1 MTSDVLLQSIAAC
14 TAARNRENETM
25 KAQWILRIHRGVG
38 AALVAML
45 FAAVVAAAD
54 RLTVPQ
60 GTVIGLRM
68 DSGLSSATAREGD
81 TFRATVVR
89 SVSINSRIA
98 IPRDSRVDGRV
109 TLVKRAEPGVRSGVI
124 GVEFF
129 RLMLPDNTAY
139 DIDGALTSL
148 RPDEGRQPIEQAQF
162 SSARNN
168 SFVGGGLNA
177 IIAALSPGGPDGS
190 SFLSSG
196 TEAQVSAGSEV
207 ATQLLRAVT
216 LNASE
221 DSQGGGL
228 DRVVYTSSNM
238 IRGAQAALRERNY
251 YRGQI
256 DGRMGEQ
263 TRQALRDFQ
272 NDNGR
277 PSTGDLDQA
286 TASLLGLVRVGDSS
300 STDPQVS
307 GAIYRK
313 AQSLLSNYESALGVR
328 VGDIRSGLT
337 SSRVLTE
344 SDLDLLLQLDSFT
357 NAANWYEQ
365 AIRNAP
371 NAEAATVAARIL
383 MRSATRVEDDLPN
396 ARESQQFRNEWASI
410 QSDLNQ
416 IGFNNS
422 GQVSSSGHFQW
433 QGIVDGTDN
442 ILLRGSSVQSLHLQS
457 GPLQNS
463 TYQLPGSPLPSRPVT
478 VTLRNQRG
486 RGEIRLLEQP
496 SAANAYTAVVQVND
510 QGYQGNAWYEFTL
523 DW

>member
-1 MTSDVLLQSIAAC
+1 M
-14 TAARNRENETM
+14 R
-25 KAQWILRIHRGVG
+25 AQWISRVHRGAG
-38 AALVAML
+38 AAFATLL
-45 FAAVVAAAD
+45 FATVGMAAD

-60 GTVIGLRM
+60 GTIIGLRM
-68 DSGLSSATAREGD
+68 ESGLSSANAREGD
-81 TFRATVVR
+81 TFRATVLR
-89 SVSINSRIA
+89 AVSIDSRTA
-98 IPRDSRVDGRV
+98 IPADSRVDGRV

-129 RLMLPDNTAY
+129 RLRLPDNTSY
-139 DIDGALTSL
+139 EIEGALTSL
-148 RPDEGRQPIEQAQF
+148 RPDEGRQAFEPAQF
-162 SSARNN
+162 SAVRSNT
-168 SFVGGGLNA
+168 FVGGGRNA
-177 IIAALSPGGPDGS
+177 LIVPLSPGTS
-190 SFLSSG
+190 NVNSFLSSG
-196 TEAQVSAGSEV
+196 TEAQVPAGSEV
-207 ATQLLRAVT
+207 ATQLLRSVT

-221 DSQGGGL
+221 DSQGGGI
-228 DRVVYTSSNM
+228 DRVVYTSANM

-251 YRGQI
+251 YRGEI
-256 DGRMGEQ
+256 DGSMGEQ
-263 TRQALRDFQ
+263 TRQALRNFQ

-286 TASLLGLVRVGDSS
+286 TASLLGLVRVGDSTS
-300 STDPQVS
+300 PDPQVS

-313 AQSLLSNYESALGVR
+313 AQSLLSTYESDLGVR

-383 MRSATRVEDDLPN
+383 MRSAARVEDDFPN
-396 ARESQQFRNEWASI
+396 ARENQQFRDEWASI

-422 GQVSSSGHFQW
+422 GQISSSGHFQW

-442 ILLRGSSVQSLHLQS
+442 ILLRGSSVQSSHLQS

-463 TYQLPGSPLPSRPVT
+463 TYQLPGSPLPSHPVN
-478 VTLRNQRG
+478 VTLRKERG

-510 QGYQGNAWYEFTL
+510 QGYSGNAWYEFTL